1 MDAHTI
7 VENCLTPPVSMPFR
21 SVYLRIETNNPTPM
35 KIVRKTALLLAM
47 STLVITQTG
56 CFGEF
61 ALTRKAYVWHDGVTD
76 SKFIKSLLLWIP
88 MGFVY
93 SVTAMID
100 VVILNLIEFWS
111 GSNPLS
117 MVEGEHE
124 MQLATINGVDYRI
137 EATKDTFTTT
147 QLSGEKSGE
156 VRVMK
161 FDRTS
166 MTWVYSDS
174 KVCEQPVMGF
184 LDAEGENVRLY
195 TDFGTL
201 DMAAADLQDQDLL
214 MARLGN
220 CKSEAMASAN

>member
-1 MDAHTI
+1 MRK
-7 VENCLTPPVSMPFR
+7 LTKP
-21 SVYLRIETNNPTPM
+21 
-35 KIVRKTALLLAM
+35 ALFFTLGTLL
-47 STLVITQTG
+47 ITQTG

-76 SKFIKSLLLWIP
+76 SKFVKSLLLWIP

-93 SVTAMID
+93 SITAFVD

-124 MQLATINGVDYRI
+124 IQLTTIKGVEYRI

-147 QLSGEKSGE
+147 QLSGEQAGE

-161 FDRTS
+161 FDRAD
-166 MTWVYSDS
+166 MTWKYSDS

-184 LDAEGENVRLY
+184 LDAEGENVRVY
-195 TDFGTL
+195 TDFGTI
-201 DMAAADLQDQDLL
+201 DMAAADLQDNDVL
-214 MARLGN
+214 MAKLGE
-220 CKSEAMASAN
+220 CTSEAMASAN

>member
-1 MDAHTI
+1 MKK
-7 VENCLTPPVSMPFR
+7 LTKP
-21 SVYLRIETNNPTPM
+21 
-35 KIVRKTALLLAM
+35 ALFFALGTLLF
-47 STLVITQTG
+47 TQTG

-76 SKFIKSLLLWIP
+76 SKFVKSLLLWIP

-93 SVTAMID
+93 SITAFVD

-124 MQLATINGVDYRI
+124 IQLATIKGVDYRI

-147 QLSGEKSGE
+147 QLSGEQAGE

-161 FDRTS
+161 FDRNS

-195 TDFGTL
+195 TDFGTM
-201 DMAAADLQDQDLL
+201 DMATADLQNEELL
-214 MARLGN
+214 MAKLSE
-220 CKSEAMASAN
+220 CKGEAMASAN

>member
-1 MDAHTI
+1 
-7 VENCLTPPVSMPFR
+7 
-21 SVYLRIETNNPTPM
+21 M
-35 KIVRKTALLLAM
+35 KIIRKTALLFAM
-47 STLVITQTG
+47 SSLVLTQTG

-61 ALTRKAYVWHDGVTD
+61 ALTRKAYVWHDGITD
-76 SKFIKSLLLWIP
+76 SKFVKSLLLWIP
-88 MGFVY
+88 MGLVY
-93 SVTAMID
+93 SITAFVD

-124 MQLATINGVDYRI
+124 IQLATIKGVDYRI

-147 QLSGEKSGE
+147 QLSGEQAGE

-161 FDRTS
+161 FDRNN

-184 LDAEGENVRLY
+184 LDAEGENIRLY
-195 TDFGTL
+195 TDFGTM
-201 DMAAADLQDQDLL
+201 DMAAADLQNEELL
-214 MARLGN
+214 LAKLGE
-220 CKSEAMASAN
+220 CKGEAMASAN